1 MTQSSGTYNSIAP
14 LRNVAAFLELVDR
27 LNNRGQGLP
36 GMGCFYGPS
45 GYGKTTATLFAAN
58 THTACVVQMKSVWT
72 QRALC
77 EAICHEL
84 SLTPGRTISGMV
96 EQISE
101 SLAQHDVPLMIDEAD
116 FLVKRSMVEIVRDI
130 YESAFVPVIMIGEEL
145 LPQKLRKWERV
156 HGRIMNGCWVAAE
169 PCDDQDFDLL
179 KGIRCPDLT
188 LDAALVKRIKD
199 ASRGSAR
206 RIVAHLEFARELAA
220 TRGLDRVTMADW
232 GSAPFQTGE
241 APSPRRISA

>member
-1 MTQSSGTYNSIAP
+1 MTQSSNLYNTIAP
-14 LRNVAAFLELVDR
+14 LGNVAAFLELVDR
-27 LNNRGQGLP
+27 LSSRGQGLP

-72 QRALC
+72 QRALS
-77 EAICHEL
+77 EAICREL
-84 SLTPGRTISGMV
+84 SVTPARTISGMV
-96 EQISE
+96 EQIAE
-101 SLAQHDVPLMIDEAD
+101 QLAVQDVPLMIDEAD
-116 FLVKRSMVEIVRDI
+116 FLVKRNMVEIVRDI
-130 YESAFVPVIMIGEEL
+130 YESSFVPVILIGEEL

-169 PCDDQDFDLL
+169 PCDDGDFDLL
-179 KGIRCPDLT
+179 HNIRCPGLALDET
-188 LDAALVKRIKD
+188 LVTRIKA

-206 RIVAHLEFARELAA
+206 RIVAHLEYARELAA
-220 TRGLDRVTMADW
+220 TRGLQRVTLADW

-241 APSPRRISA
+241 APQARRNLA